1 MPRLPVKAP
10 QNIPA
15 SLQTEISNAALQVQ
29 RHAFELYD
37 LLDRRKGPVTV
48 AKIQEELQL
57 NPEQYRT
64 ARQLLSGTS
73 AEIYVTEEGV
83 VLKKYL
89 SSDDDRR
96 YWHLSWS
103 LGLFRES
110 GEQLVLDEDLLKRV
124 PDALDKLIRER
135 KMKEESKLRSL
146 LAKTQKIMGTLQV
159 VMDMYRKIERTIGVA
174 LLPGIKEKDWPDA
187 MKELKKQLKSLPPS
201 T

>member
-64 ARQLLSGTS
+64 VRQLLSGTS

-83 VLKKYL
+83 VLRKL
-89 SSDDDRR
+89 CTSD
-96 YWHLSWS
+96 SCAS
-103 LGLFRES
+103 
-110 GEQLVLDEDLLKRV
+110 
-124 PDALDKLIRER
+124 A
-135 KMKEESKLRSL
+135 
-146 LAKTQKIMGTLQV
+146 
-159 VMDMYRKIERTIGVA
+159 
-174 LLPGIKEKDWPDA
+174 
-187 MKELKKQLKSLPPS
+187 
-201 T
+201 